1 MILPVAIFQKAGKI
15 KGAVNMLYPAGS
27 VSVIP
32 LPPTAEERKQWLELK
47 TFTLHDINT
56 VFQDYKA
63 YPYAPVLFTHLG
75 GGIGD
80 ILAFSAVAEYLKGK
94 NLTAHCLPQ
103 HKVLFQWFTNQ
114 QIKVKQMYEPICH
127 EFTPQNRMTKYKQWS
142 RLRLEYA
149 AIDAMDG
156 NWFDAMFDRIG
167 IPTPEGLD
175 RPQLVA
181 IPTRYDLSDYIL
193 ICHRA
198 SCQIRSSSLE
208 DFYIPVREAYPDGKL
223 CVMEHDLSPAD
234 REFAH
239 EVKIQVIQKTS
250 LEDYLLML
258 QSFKMVVSTDTG
270 VLHLRE
276 GLKKPCL
283 TVFGA
288 ITAFSRAKGY
298 KYTRS
303 FNIASECPFQPCFKH
318 QLSKD
323 DFCPNHTTGE
333 DTAKCQS
340 GEKFRAQ
347 LLEELKNYKP

>member
-1 MILPVAIFQKAGKI
+1 MILPVAIFQKAGRI
-15 KGAVNMLYPAGS
+15 KGAVNMLYPAGC

-32 LPPTAEERKQWLELK
+32 LPPTAEERKQWLDMK
-47 TFTLHDINT
+47 TFTLHDISV

-63 YPYAPVLFTHLG
+63 FPYAPVLFTHLG

-80 ILAFSAVAEYLKGK
+80 ILAFSAVAEYFKGK

-103 HKVLFQWFTNQ
+103 HQMLFKWFTNQ
-114 QIKVKQMYEPICH
+114 QVRVKQMHEPICH
-127 EFTPQNRMTKYKQWS
+127 DFTPQNRLTKYRTWA

-175 RPQLVA
+175 RPQL
-181 IPTRYDLSDYIL
+181 IYRPSRFDLSDYIL
-193 ICHRA
+193 ISHRS

-208 DFYIPVREAYPDGKL
+208 DFYIPIREVYPDAKL
-223 CVMEHDLSPAD
+223 TVMEHDLSPAD
-234 REFAH
+234 KVFAH
-239 EVKIQVIQKTS
+239 EVKIQVIPNGT
-250 LEDYLLML
+250 LEDYMLML
-258 QSFKMVVSTDTG
+258 QSFKLVVSTDTG

-283 TVFGA
+283 TAFGA
-288 ITAFSRAKGY
+288 ITAYSRAKGY

-303 FNIASECPFQPCFKH
+303 FDIASECPFQPCFKH
-318 QLSKD
+318 QLSKE
-323 DFCPNHTTGE
+323 DFCPNHTAGE

-347 LLEELKNYKP
+347 LLTELKNYKP

>member
-1 MILPVAIFQKAGKI
+1 MILPVAIFQQPSKI
-15 KGAVNMLYPAGS
+15 RGAFNAIYPAGC
-27 VSVIP
+27 VAVIP
-32 LPPTAEERKQWLELK
+32 LPPSAEERKQWLDMK
-47 TFTLHDINT
+47 RFTLHDINV

-63 YPYAPVLFTHLG
+63 FPYAPVLFTHLG

-80 ILAFSAVAEYLKGK
+80 ILAFSAVAEYFKGK

-103 HKVLFQWFTNQ
+103 HKVLFRWFSNQ
-114 QIKVKQMYEPICH
+114 QIMVKDMYAPICH
-127 EFTPQNRMTKYKQWS
+127 DFTPQNRLTKYKTWA

-156 NWFDAMFDRIG
+156 NWFDAMFERLG
-167 IPTPEGLD
+167 IPTPEWLD
-175 RPQLVA
+175 RPQLVERE
-181 IPTRYDLSDYIL
+181 TVYDLKDYIL
-193 ICHRA
+193 ISHRA

-208 DFYIPVREAYPDGKL
+208 DFYIPIKEAYPDTKL
-223 CVMEHDLSPAD
+223 CVMEHDLTPSD
-234 REFAH
+234 RQFAH
-239 EVKIQVIQKTS
+239 DIKIQVIPKTT
-250 LEDYLLML
+250 LEDFMLML

-283 TVFGA
+283 TAFGA
-288 ITAFSRAKGY
+288 ITANSRAKGY

-323 DFCPNHTTGE
+323 DYCPNHTAGE

-347 LLEELKNYKP
+347 LLDELQKYRP